1 MTFAKDQKVKVIGGA
16 HKGKWGYVFREMN
29 EFCMIT
35 IMDYKKAIAR
45 GDDEDLLVKREVR
58 AKTKYLEVIPET
70 IFEMPDESDLMP
82 VYDLSTLPVAVAEQP
97 LDPEGVEPREQPLDP
112 QLNLGVVDESTL
124 EEKYIP
130 PKGRLV
136 EDVISETL
144 DRIIE
149 DLKMPIPENDDDL
162 LSNHSDDESV
172 DIAADTRDPEDI
184 TDILPTVT
192 EALQLRKDVKDL
204 TRQNNELIINAKH
217 YQEALDLFVKLCDF
231 VRHRNT
237 RGVQHSDSV

>member
-1 MTFAKDQKVKVIGGA
+1 M
-16 HKGKWGYVFREMN
+16 GYVFREMN

-35 IMDYKKAIAR
+35 IMDYQKAIAR

-82 VYDLSTLPVAVAEQP
+82 VFSLS
-97 LDPEGVEPREQPLDP
+97 
-112 QLNLGVVDESTL
+112 

-130 PKGRLV
+130 PKGRD
-136 EDVISETL
+136 DVISETL

-162 LSNHSDDESV
+162 LSKHSDDESV
-172 DIAADTRDPEDI
+172 DISADNRNPEEI
-184 TDILPTVT
+184 TDILPSVT
-192 EALQLRKDVKDL
+192 EALQLRKDVEDL
-204 TRQNNELIINAKH
+204 TRQNNELT
-217 YQEALDLFVKLCDF
+217 EALDLFVKLCDF
-231 VRHRNT
+231 VRHRHT
-237 RGVQHSDSV
+237 RGVQDSDSV

>member
-35 IMDYKKAIAR
+35 IMDYKKAVAR

-82 VYDLSTLPVAVAEQP
+82 VFSLPET
-97 LDPEGVEPREQPLDP
+97 D
-112 QLNLGVVDESTL
+112 
-124 EEKYIP
+124 KYIP
-130 PKGRLV
+130 PKGRD
-136 EDVISETL
+136 DVISETL
-144 DRIIE
+144 DKIIE

-162 LSNHSDDESV
+162 LSKHSDDESV
-172 DIAADTRDPEDI
+172 DIAADNRDPEDI
-184 TDILPTVT
+184 TDILPSVT
-192 EALQLRKDVKDL
+192 EALQLRKDVEDL
-204 TRQNNELIINAKH
+204 TRQNNELIMNAKH
-217 YQEALDLFVKLCDF
+217 SEEALDLFVKLCDF
-231 VRHRNT
+231 VRNRHT
-237 RGVQHSDSV
+237 RGVQDSDSV

>member
-1 MTFAKDQKVKVIGGA
+1 MTFAKDQKVKVMGGA

-82 VYDLSTLPVAVAEQP
+82 VYTLTPEEITMDCYTEPAVEIA
-97 LDPEGVEPREQPLDP
+97 LD
-112 QLNLGVVDESTL
+112 
-124 EEKYIP
+124 K
-130 PKGRLV
+130 
-136 EDVISETL
+136 
-144 DRIIE
+144 IIE

-172 DIAADTRDPEDI
+172 DIGSEATCFAGADNRDPEDI
-184 TDILPTVT
+184 TDILPSVT
-192 EALQLRKDVKDL
+192 EALQLRKDVKEL
-204 TRQNNELIINAKH
+204 TRQNNELT
-217 YQEALDLFVKLCDF
+217 EAFDLFVKLCDF
-231 VRHRNT
+231 VRHRRPNGGGEGDLT
-237 RGVQHSDSV
+237 DSV

>member
-35 IMDYKKAIAR
+35 IMDYQKAIAR

-82 VYDLSTLPVAVAEQP
+82 VFSLPET
-97 LDPEGVEPREQPLDP
+97 D
-112 QLNLGVVDESTL
+112 
-124 EEKYIP
+124 KYIP

-162 LSNHSDDESV
+162 LSTHSDSDDESV
-172 DIAADTRDPEDI
+172 DISADTRVSEATEDI
-184 TDILPTVT
+184 TDILPSVT
-192 EALQLRKDVKDL
+192 EALQLRKDVEDL
-204 TRQNNELIINAKH
+204 TRQNNELT
-217 YQEALDLFVKLCDF
+217 EAMDLFVKLCDF
-231 VRHRNT
+231 VRHRRGGHT
-237 RGVQHSDSV
+237 RGVQDSDSV

>member
-35 IMDYKKAIAR
+35 IMDYQKAIAR

-82 VYDLSTLPVAVAEQP
+82 VFSLPET
-97 LDPEGVEPREQPLDP
+97 D
-112 QLNLGVVDESTL
+112 
-124 EEKYIP
+124 KYIP

-162 LSNHSDDESV
+162 LSTHSDSDDESV
-172 DIAADTRDPEDI
+172 DIGSEATCEAGADNRVSEATEDI
-184 TDILPTVT
+184 TDILPSVT
-192 EALQLRKDVKDL
+192 EALQLRKDVEDL
-204 TRQNNELIINAKH
+204 TRQNNELT
-217 YQEALDLFVKLCDF
+217 EAMDLFVKLCDF
-231 VRHRNT
+231 VRNRHT
-237 RGVQHSDSV
+237 RGVQDSDSV

>member
-29 EFCMIT
+29 EFCMVI

-82 VYDLSTLPVAVAEQP
+82 VFSLPTETHKVIIDP
-97 LDPEGVEPREQPLDP
+97 DPEPE
-112 QLNLGVVDESTL
+112 TI
-124 EEKYIP
+124 EK
-130 PKGRLV
+130 L
-136 EDVISETL
+136 
-144 DRIIE
+144 IE

-162 LSNHSDDESV
+162 LSNHSDDEPV
-172 DIAADTRDPEDI
+172 DI
-184 TDILPTVT
+184 TDILPSMT
-192 EALQLRKDVKDL
+192 EALQLRRDVRRHKESIEVMSEEIENL
-204 TRQNNELIINAKH
+204 TTKNKELT
-217 YQEALDLFVKLCDF
+217 EALDLFVKLCDF
-231 VRHRNT
+231 VRNAT
-237 RGVQHSDSV
+237 

>member
-29 EFCMIT
+29 EFCMVI

-82 VYDLSTLPVAVAEQP
+82 VFSLPTETHKVIIDP
-97 LDPEGVEPREQPLDP
+97 DPEPE
-112 QLNLGVVDESTL
+112 TI
-124 EEKYIP
+124 EK
-130 PKGRLV
+130 L
-136 EDVISETL
+136 
-144 DRIIE
+144 IE

-162 LSNHSDDESV
+162 LSNHSDDEPV
-172 DIAADTRDPEDI
+172 DI
-184 TDILPTVT
+184 TDILPSMT
-192 EALQLRKDVKDL
+192 EALQLRKDVRRHKESIEVMSEEIENL
-204 TRQNNELIINAKH
+204 TTKNKELT
-217 YQEALDLFVKLCDF
+217 EALDLFVKLCDF
-231 VRHRNT
+231 VRNAT
-237 RGVQHSDSV
+237 